1 MQMQAYFREDNINN
15 NNKKRVKTDKLGR
28 RV

>member
-1 MQMQAYFREDNINN
+1 MQMQAYFWEDNINY

-28 RV
+28 RG